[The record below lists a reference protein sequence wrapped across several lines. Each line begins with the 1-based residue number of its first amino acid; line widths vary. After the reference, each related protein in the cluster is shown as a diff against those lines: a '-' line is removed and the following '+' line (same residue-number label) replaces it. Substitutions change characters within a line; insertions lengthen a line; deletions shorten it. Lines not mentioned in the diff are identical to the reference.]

1 MFGFKRQR
9 RDRLRAIPLPQS
21 WLKIIERNVPFY
33 RCLPE
38 ADQREIQGHIQVF
51 LDEKHFEGCRGLQV
65 TDEIRVTI
73 AAQACMLLLHRDT
86 DYYPTMKSILVYPS
100 IYIAHVRE
108 SMQKDWGHTL
118 ICDYLT
124 VMINTIHTNH

>member
-38 ADQREIQGHIQVF
+38 ADRRELQGHMQVF
-51 LDEKHFEGCRGLQV
+51 LDEKYFEGCWGLLV

-73 AAQACMLLLHRDT
+73 AGGSGLEGVEGQT
-86 DYYPTMKSILVYPS
+86 FK
-100 IYIAHVRE
+100 
-108 SMQKDWGHTL
+108 
-118 ICDYLT
+118 
-124 VMINTIHTNH
+124 IHFKRKCP

>member
-1 MFGFKRQR
+1 MFSFKRQR

-38 ADQREIQGHIQVF
+38 ADRRELQGHVQVF

-65 TDEIRVTI
+65 
-73 AAQACMLLLHRDT
+73 
-86 DYYPTMKSILVYPS
+86 ILNR
-100 IYIAHVRE
+100 H
-108 SMQKDWGHTL
+108 QTL
-118 ICDYLT
+118 IYSPTESCLLSKEVQHKYLMYESELVLLMRSGLPLLRKRACSCST
-124 VMINTIHTNH
+124 VTQTTTRQ